1 MSTITLKRRPTTAT
15 TSPPARRR
23 SRVRWRDLRLWLGVG
38 LMITAMIAGARLLS
52 GGDDTTT
59 VWRATRDL
67 PAGSIPIAEPVEVS
81 LGSASG
87 NYLSASESLEGR
99 LRYPVALGALIPIDA
114 TGAPARQGIRLV
126 TLPVDPQHAPVGLMA
141 GDLVDVWATGID
153 GTNTITEPPA
163 LILPAAL
170 VAEVD
175 SENLGIGGEV
185 AVVLEV
191 PEDRADD
198 LVLSTRTRVID
209 LVAVPMSA
217 LGDPMPASGDPMPA
231 SGDPMPASGDPMP
244 ASGDPMPASGDP
256 ISAGG
261 NGGVA

>member
-1 MSTITLKRRPTTAT
+1 M
-15 TSPPARRR
+15 
-23 SRVRWRDLRLWLGVG
+23 V
-38 LMITAMIAGARLLS
+38 TAMIAGARLLS

-67 PAGSIPIAEPVEVS
+67 PAGSMPMAEPVQVS
-81 LGSASG
+81 LGPASG
-87 NYLSASESLEGR
+87 NYLLASESLEGR
-99 LRYPVALGALIPIDA
+99 MRYPVAVGALIPADA
-114 TGAPARQGIRLV
+114 TGAPSRQGIRLV

-153 GTNTITEPPA
+153 GTKSITEPPA

-175 SENLGIGGEV
+175 SENVGIGGEI
-185 AVVLEV
+185 AVVLEI

-217 LGDPMPASGDPMPA
+217 LGT
-231 SGDPMPASGDPMP
+231 
-244 ASGDPMPASGDP
+244 
-256 ISAGG
+256 GG
-261 NGGVA
+261 AA